1 MKRYYDN
8 LTLLP
13 TGQFKNKTNIP
24 LKFGIKEV
32 EIIYEHMDSPN
43 NTLSKLTDL
52 SEATIS
58 RIKQS
63 IKNGYL
69 DKYLSI
75 QKQDPDSDVSYMVDY
90 STDKPKTT
98 TGEPVKCNCNHQEHL
113 DNDYKENNSDVININ
128 DIHINIYNNNSKET
142 ESVEQGIKINQMRL
156 KQWSKKIRERGH
168 YICAKCGKIDEDHCQ
183 AHHIYSKSNY
193 PQLACDEG
201 NGIVLCQKCHSDYH
215 KRFTGETVNPYT
227 FIGWLN
233 E

>member
-1 MKRYYDN
+1 MKDYYTN
-8 LTLLP
+8 LRLLDD
-13 TGQFKNKTNIP
+13 GQFKNNNHI

-32 EIIYEHMDSPN
+32 DTIYDHMESSN
-43 NTLSKLTDL
+43 NALSKITDL
-52 SEATIS
+52 SVATIS
-58 RIKQS
+58 RIKQA
-63 IKNGYL
+63 IKKGYF
-69 DKYLSI
+69 DEYLSI
-75 QKQDPDSDVSYMVDY
+75 PKQDPDVSYMVDY
-90 STDKPKTT
+90 STDKTIT
-98 TGEPVKCNCNHQEHL
+98 NAEPVKCNCNHQEHS
-113 DNDYKENNSDVININ
+113 DNDYNKESDTINIH
-128 DIHINIYNNNSKET
+128 DIHINIYNNNDVKQE

-183 AHHIYSKSNY
+183 AHHIYGKASH

-215 KRFTGETVNPYT
+215 KKFTGETVNPYT